1 MQSDNPTGA
10 GRPGVDIL
18 DLLKRDHRRVDHL
31 LDQLEATDTSDERR
45 RAQLF
50 AQVTAEIEVHSDAED
65 QVVYGCF
72 EGREGLED
80 LVEDMRQQHEHIEQM
95 VEELDQT
102 EVIAD
107 DWIDKLREL
116 RQLVSHHVDEEEG
129 ALFGRI
135 REALDAGA
143 RERLGEDF
151 IMAKASEEAEV
162 SLERAATV
170 PDTDRDPGDMDAA
183 DDLGERDIE
192 SLSKKE
198 LYDLARNRHIEG
210 RSAMTKAEL
219 VVAIRA
225 AR

>member
-1 MQSDNPTGA
+1 MQSDNPTSA

-18 DLLKRDHRRVDHL
+18 DLLKRDHHRVDHL
-31 LDQLEATDTSDERR
+31 LDQLEVTDTSDERR

-65 QVVYGCF
+65 QVVYACF
-72 EGREGLED
+72 EARAGLED
-80 LVEDMRQQHEHIEQM
+80 QVEDMRQQHEHIEQM

-116 RQLVSHHVDEEEG
+116 RQLVRHHVDEEEG
-129 ALFGRI
+129 ALFARI

-151 IMAKASEEAEV
+151 VMAKESEEAEV

-170 PDTDRDPGDMDAA
+170 PATDRDPADMDAA
-183 DDLGERDIE
+183 DELSERDIE

-219 VVAIRA
+219 VLAIRA

>member
-1 MQSDNPTGA
+1 MQSDNPTSA

-18 DLLKRDHRRVDHL
+18 DLLKRDHHRVDHL
-31 LDQLEATDTSDERR
+31 LDQLEVTDASDERR

-65 QVVYGCF
+65 QVVYACF
-72 EGREGLED
+72 EARAGLED
-80 LVEDMRQQHEHIEQM
+80 QVEDMRQQHEHIEQM

-116 RQLVSHHVDEEEG
+116 RQLVRHHVDEEEG
-129 ALFGRI
+129 ALFARI

-151 IMAKASEEAEV
+151 VMAKESEEAEV

-170 PDTDRDPGDMDAA
+170 PATDRDPADMDAA
-183 DDLGERDIE
+183 DELSERDIE

-219 VVAIRA
+219 VLAIRA